1 MARVMGQKHDLPTAT
16 SASTPRDRRSFW
28 AIAYALAT
36 ACALAACASSGRSP
50 AAVSTRGLTRA
61 MRNWNE
67 PAVPCRIA
75 GNIYFVGTNELAI
88 YLIVTPAGNI
98 LLDSGFEESV
108 PLVQES
114 VRKLGFRFEDIKL
127 LLASHA
133 HNDHVAGH
141 ARVKELTGARVLA
154 TAPDAAIMR
163 AGGGGPLALGIA
175 WRPVVVDEIVRDGQ
189 TVELGGTVLVAHLTA
204 GHTPGATTW
213 TMTVD
218 EGGQKLAV
226 LFFSSSTLF
235 EETPLRGNQ
244 DYPTIAED
252 FERSYAIWRA
262 LPCDVFLAPHT
273 GFFHLADKRAAALRG
288 QVPNPF
294 IDPEG
299 WKALISVQEANFRRR
314 LAAAK

>member
-1 MARVMGQKHDLPTAT
+1 
-16 SASTPRDRRSFW
+16 
-28 AIAYALAT
+28 
-36 ACALAACASSGRSP
+36 
-50 AAVSTRGLTRA
+50 
-61 MRNWNE
+61 
-67 PAVPCRIA
+67 
-75 GNIYFVGTNELAI
+75 
-88 YLIVTPAGNI
+88 
-98 LLDSGFEESV
+98 
-108 PLVQES
+108 

-154 TAPDAAIMR
+154 TAPDAATMR

-175 WRPVVVDEIVRDGQ
+175 WRPVVVDEILHDGQ

-213 TMTVD
+213 TTTVD
-218 EGGQKLAV
+218 EGGRKLAV

-244 DYPTIAED
+244 DYPTIADD

-273 GFFHLADKRAAALRG
+273 GFFHLADKRAAVLRG

-299 WKALISVQEANFRRR
+299 WKELIAVQEANFRRR